1 MAAMAMMTMMT
12 MMAIMAMMT
21 MMTMM
26 AVITRIAMMTI
37 ELQMIGASLL
47 IVMCWW
53 LIWYTRSRSVTS
65 WTVVEPK
72 LLEMNNETID

>member
-1 MAAMAMMTMMT
+1 
-12 MMAIMAMMT
+12 
-21 MMTMM
+21 
-26 AVITRIAMMTI
+26 MMTI
-37 ELQMIGASLL
+37 ALQMIGASLL